1 MNCILAIDEY
11 IAINNT
17 VYLRSNTEGSARVAF
32 LELREWQ
39 QNPLRRRVV
48 DDLASHFSRGVGLER
63 LLYYFSKQRED
74 ALPTIRKSLI
84 VKIREIISS
93 L

>member
-11 IAINNT
+11 ININNT
-17 VYLRSNTEGSARVAF
+17 VYLRSNTGGSARVAF

-39 QNPLRRRVV
+39 QNPLRHRVV
-48 DDLASHFSRGVGLER
+48 DDLASRFSRGGLER
-63 LLYYFSKQRED
+63 LLYYFSKQRENS
-74 ALPTIRKSLI
+74 LPAFRESLI
-84 VKIREIISS
+84 VKTREIISS